1 MAIELAAYG
10 AVAGICYKFFPS
22 RRIFLYVSL
31 LVAMVT
37 GRLLYGAV
45 MALCLGASGS
55 TYTFSAFL
63 ASTVTGALPGI
74 VLQVL
79 LVPLIVDRIFRVK

>member
-1 MAIELAAYG
+1 
-10 AVAGICYKFFPS
+10 
-22 RRIFLYVSL
+22 
-31 LVAMVT
+31 MVT
-37 GRLLYGAV
+37 GRLLYGAA

-74 VLQVL
+74 LLQVL